1 MKLKYP
7 FSMDKPDIKLI
18 IADDHEIFRDGFKL
32 MLTKYPEIILVGEAV
47 NGKELVDLAV
57 KLKPD
62 VIITDIKMPVM
73 DGIDATKRIIEQ
85 FPDMGIIGLSM
96 FDDDELIIEM
106 LEAGAKGYLI
116 KNAGKE
122 QITEAIRTVYNNDP
136 YYCKTTSHK
145 LTNMIAKSRFN
156 PYKKAA
162 KAEFSEREKEI
173 IELICRELTNK
184 EIGDKLFLS
193 VRTVEG
199 HRLKILEKMNVKNT
213 VGLVVYA
220 IKNELVKT

>member
-1 MKLKYP
+1 M
-7 FSMDKPDIKLI
+7 MQTTADIKLV

-32 MLTKYPEIILVGEAV
+32 MLSKFPEIILVGEAG
-47 NGKELVDLAV
+47 NGRELLELIEKEN
-57 KLKPD
+57 PD
-62 VIITDIKMPVM
+62 VILTDIKMPVM
-73 DGIDATKRIIEQ
+73 DGIEATKKIVELY
-85 FPDMGIIGLSM
+85 PDKGIIGLSM
-96 FDDDELIIEM
+96 YDDDELIIEM

-122 QITEAIRTVYNNDP
+122 QIIEAIKTVYNSEP
-136 YYCKTTSHK
+136 YYCRTTSSK
-145 LTNMIAKSRFN
+145 LTQMIAKSRFN
-156 PYKKAA
+156 PYKKTE

-173 IELICRELTNK
+173 IACICDEMTNK
-184 EIGDKLFLS
+184 EIGDKLFIS

-220 IKNELVKT
+220 IKNGIVKPL

>member
-1 MKLKYP
+1 MKKTKGIQLL
-7 FSMDKPDIKLI
+7 M
-18 IADDHEIFRDGFKL
+18 ADDHEIFRDGFKL
-32 MLTKYPEIILVGEAV
+32 MLTRYPDIVLAGEAE
-47 NGKELVDLAV
+47 NGRELLELTQ
-57 KLKPD
+57 KLQPD
-62 VIITDIKMPVM
+62 VIITDIKMPIM
-73 DGIDATKRIIEQ
+73 DGIEAAKKICEL
-85 FPDMGIIGLSM
+85 FPDIGIIGLSM
-96 FDDDELIIEM
+96 FDEDDQIVDM

-122 QITEAIRTVYNNDP
+122 QITEAIRTVYNHDP

-145 LTNMIAKSRFN
+145 LTSMIARSRFN

-162 KAEFSEREKEI
+162 RVEFSEREVEI
-173 IELICRELTNK
+173 IDLICRECTNK
-184 EIGDKLFLS
+184 EISDKLFIS

-220 IKNELVKT
+220 IKMGLVKK

>member
-1 MKLKYP
+1 MKETTGIRLL
-7 FSMDKPDIKLI
+7 M
-18 IADDHEIFRDGFKL
+18 ADDHEIFRDGFKL
-32 MLTKYPEIILVGEAV
+32 MLTKYPDIELVGEAE
-47 NGKELVDLAV
+47 NGRELLE
-57 KLKPD
+57 LTQQLQPD
-62 VIITDIKMPVM
+62 VIVTDIKMPIM
-73 DGIDATKRIIEQ
+73 DGIEATKKMVEL

-96 FDDDELIIEM
+96 FDEDDLIVDM

-145 LTNMIAKSRFN
+145 LTNMIARSRFN

-162 KAEFSEREKEI
+162 KVEFSEREIEI
-173 IELICRELTNK
+173 IDLICDEHTNK
-184 EIGDKLFLS
+184 EISDKLFIS
-193 VRTVEG
+193 IRTVEG

-220 IKNELVKT
+220 IKMGLVKK

>member
-1 MKLKYP
+1 MGT
-7 FSMDKPDIKLI
+7 FADIRLL
-18 IADDHEIFRDGFKL
+18 IADDHEIFRDGFRL
-32 MLTKYPEIILVGEAV
+32 MLTKYPEIILIGEAC
-47 NGKELVDLAV
+47 NGKELIEMTNQLH
-57 KLKPD
+57 PD
-62 VIITDIKMPVM
+62 VIICDIKMPVM
-73 DGIDATKRIIEQ
+73 DGIEATKKITEQ

-106 LEAGAKGYLI
+106 LEAGARGYLI

-122 QITEAIRTVYNNDP
+122 QITEAIRTVYNNEP
-136 YYCKTTSHK
+136 YYCKTTSYK

-156 PYKKAA
+156 PYKKTA

-173 IELICRELTNK
+173 IELICQEMTNK

-220 IKNELVKT
+220 IKNGIVKT

>member
-1 MKLKYP
+1 MRDTTGIRLL
-7 FSMDKPDIKLI
+7 M
-18 IADDHEIFRDGFKL
+18 ADDHEIFRDGFKL
-32 MLTKYPEIILVGEAV
+32 MLTKYPDIHLVGEAE
-47 NGKELVDLAV
+47 NGRELLELAQE
-57 KLKPD
+57 LLPD

-73 DGIDATKRIIEQ
+73 DGVEATKKIITS

-96 FDDDELIIEM
+96 FDEDDLIIDM
-106 LEAGAKGYLI
+106 LEAGARGYLI
-116 KNAGKE
+116 KNAGKD
-122 QITEAIRTVYNNDP
+122 QITEAIRTVYQGDP

-145 LTNMIAKSRFN
+145 LTSMIARSRFN

-162 KAEFSEREKEI
+162 KVEFSEREIEI
-173 IELICRELTNK
+173 IDLVCRECTNK
-184 EIGDKLFLS
+184 EISDKLFIS

-220 IKNELVKT
+220 LKMGIVKT

>member
-1 MKLKYP
+1 M
-7 FSMDKPDIKLI
+7 
-18 IADDHEIFRDGFKL
+18 ADDHEIFRDGFKL
-32 MLTKYPEIILVGEAV
+32 MLTKYPEIKLVGEAAS
-47 NGKELVDLAV
+47 GKELLTITDQ
-57 KLKPD
+57 LKPD
-62 VIITDIKMPVM
+62 VIITDIKMPLM
-73 DGIDATKRIIEQ
+73 DGIEATKKILEKY
-85 FPDMGIIGLSM
+85 PNMGIIALSM

-122 QITEAIRTVYNNDP
+122 QITEAIHTVYNDEP
-136 YYCKTTSHK
+136 YYCKNTSYK
-145 LTNMIAKSRFN
+145 LTHMIAQSRFN
-156 PYKKAA
+156 PYKKSP
-162 KAEFSEREKEI
+162 KVEFSEREKEI
-173 IELICRELTNK
+173 IALICQELTNK

-220 IKNELVKT
+220 IKNGIVKT

>member
-1 MKLKYP
+1 MGTRA
-7 FSMDKPDIKLI
+7 DIKLI

-32 MLTKYPEIILVGEAV
+32 MLTKYPEIILVGEAA
-47 NGKELVDLAV
+47 NGQELVDLSL
-57 KLKPD
+57 KLDPD

-73 DGIDATKRIIEQ
+73 DGIEATKKIIDR

-96 FDDDELIIEM
+96 YDDDELIVEM

-122 QITEAIRTVYNNDP
+122 QITEAIKTVYNNDP

-145 LTNMIAKSRFN
+145 LTNMIANSRFN
-156 PYKKAA
+156 PYRKTA

-173 IELICRELTNK
+173 IDLVCRELTNK

-199 HRLKILEKMNVKNT
+199 HRLRILEKMNVKNT

-220 IKNELVKT
+220 IKNGIVKT

>member
-1 MKLKYP
+1 MP
-7 FSMDKPDIKLI
+7 TVADIKLI

-32 MLTKYPEIILVGEAV
+32 MLSKFPEIKLVGEAA
-47 NGKELVDLAV
+47 NGRELLELIQKEN
-57 KLKPD
+57 PD
-62 VIITDIKMPVM
+62 VILTDIKMPVM
-73 DGIDATKRIIEQ
+73 DGIEATKKIIELY
-85 FPDMGIIGLSM
+85 PEKGIIGLSM
-96 FDDDELIIEM
+96 YDDDELIIEM

-122 QITEAIRTVYNNDP
+122 QIIEAIKTVYNDEP
-136 YYCKTTSHK
+136 YYCRTTSNK
-145 LTNMIAKSRFN
+145 LTQMIAKSRFN
-156 PYKKAA
+156 PYKKTA

-173 IELICRELTNK
+173 IGCICDEMTNK
-184 EIGDKLFLS
+184 EIGDKLFIS

-220 IKNELVKT
+220 IKNGIVKPL